1 MLTGKNL
8 TFAYRKGRPV
18 LRNVSIHVEPGE
30 RVALVAPSGYGKST
44 LVRLLSGQAR
54 PQDGQVLVDGEEGAL
69 RKRPCPVQLIYQHPE
84 HAVDPKW
91 RMGAILNE
99 SWQVDG
105 DTRARLGIRDEWLR
119 RYPGELSGG
128 ELQRF
133 CIARALGPSTRYLI
147 ADEITTML
155 DANTQAMIWAQLL
168 DETDKRNIGLLVVT
182 HNRALA
188 ARVCTRIVALQELN
202 APQEA

>member
-8 TFAYRKGRPV
+8 SFSYRRGKPV
-18 LRNVSIHVEPGE
+18 LRDVSIQVEPGE
-30 RVALVAPSGYGKST
+30 RVGLVAPSGHGKST
-44 LVRLLSGQAR
+44 LVRLLAGQAR
-54 PQDGQVLVDGEEGAL
+54 PQGGQVLVDGDGAAL
-69 RKRPCPVQLIYQHPE
+69 RVRPCPVQLICQHPE

-99 SWQVDG
+99 SWQVDPE
-105 DTRARLGIRDEWLR
+105 TVERLGIRPEWLR

-133 CIARALGPSTRYLI
+133 CIARALGPATRYLI

-155 DANTQAMIWAQLL
+155 DPNTQAMIWAQLL
-168 DETDKRNIGLLVVT
+168 EQTDKRHIGLLVVT
-182 HNRALA
+182 HNTALA
-188 ARVCTRIVALQELN
+188 ARVCTRIIRLDRAN
-202 APQEA
+202 SAG

>member
-1 MLTGKNL
+1 MLIGRNL
-8 TFAYRKGRPV
+8 NFAYRQGRPV

-30 RVALVAPSGYGKST
+30 RVGLVAPSGYGKST
-44 LVRLLSGQAR
+44 LVRLLAGQAR
-54 PQDGQVLVDGEEGAL
+54 PQGGQILVDGEEAAL
-69 RKRPCPVQLIYQHPE
+69 RARPCPVQLIYQHPE

-91 RMGAILNE
+91 RMRAILNE
-99 SWQVDG
+99 NWQVDT
-105 DTRARLGIRDEWLR
+105 DTLVRLGIRNEWLQ

-155 DANTQAMIWAQLL
+155 DANTQAMIWTHLL
-168 DETDKRNIGLLVVT
+168 EETGKRHIGLLVVT
-182 HNRALA
+182 HNTALA
-188 ARVCTRIVALQELN
+188 AQVCTRTIPLQELN
-202 APQEA
+202 DPPN

>member
-1 MLTGKNL
+1 MLIGANL
-8 TFAYRKGRPV
+8 SFAYRRGKPA
-18 LRNVSIHVEPGE
+18 LRNVSIQVEPGE

-44 LVRLLSGQAR
+44 LARLLAGQAR
-54 PQDGQVLVDGEEGAL
+54 PQSGRILVDGEEAAL

-91 RMGAILNE
+91 RMRAILNE
-99 SWQVDG
+99 NWQVDA
-105 DTRARLGIRDEWLR
+105 DTRERLGIRDEWLS
-119 RYPGELSGG
+119 RYPNELSGG

-133 CIARALGPSTRYLI
+133 CIARALGPTTRYLI

-168 DETDKRNIGLLVVT
+168 AETEKRAIGLLVVT
-182 HNRALA
+182 HNTALA
-188 ARVCTRIVALQELN
+188 AKVCARIVDLTLLS
-202 APQEA
+202 P

>member
-1 MLTGKNL
+1 MLIGEKL
-8 TFAYRKGRPV
+8 SFAYRQGKPV
-18 LRNVSIHVEPGE
+18 LRNVSIRVGPGE
-30 RVALVAPSGYGKST
+30 RVGLVAPSGYGKST
-44 LVRLLSGQAR
+44 LVRLLAGQAR
-54 PQDGQVLVDGEEGAL
+54 PQAGRILVDGDEAAL

-91 RMGAILNE
+91 RMRATLNE
-99 SWQVDG
+99 GWQVDG
-105 DTRARLGIRDEWLR
+105 DTLARLGIRNEWLQ

-155 DANTQAMIWAQLL
+155 DANTQAMIWTHLL
-168 DETDKRNIGLLVVT
+168 EETDKRRIGLLVLT
-182 HNRALA
+182 HNAALA
-188 ARVCTRIVALQELN
+188 AKVCVRIIPLQELN
-202 APQEA
+202 DPL